1 MTTFPNSPR
10 LVKGRIVALD
20 PFNPKTTIVEFQY
33 NPDAMTRRLQVQSA
47 SGEGAQSEALRLKG
61 AAVESFTLEA
71 EIDATDK
78 LEKGEGNAVSVGIQP
93 QLAALEVLAYPKST
107 LVSANAALLAS
118 GTIEVIPPTGP
129 LTLLVWGRRVLPV
142 RLTEFNITE
151 EAFDEKLNPIR
162 ARVSLGLQAL
172 SYNDLPVGSPGYSL
186 FLSYQ
191 QMKENMATMGGASRS
206 GSGVSIGALTGS

>member
-20 PFNPKTTIVEFQY
+20 PFNPKTTVVEFQY

-78 LEKGEGNAVSVGIQP
+78 LEKGEGNAASVGIQP
-93 QLAALEVLAYPKST
+93 QLAALEVLAYPNS
-107 LVSANAALLAS
+107 
-118 GTIEVIPPTGP
+118 
-129 LTLLVWGRRVLPV
+129 
-142 RLTEFNITE
+142 
-151 EAFDEKLNPIR
+151 
-162 ARVSLGLQAL
+162 
-172 SYNDLPVGSPGYSL
+172 
-186 FLSYQ
+186 
-191 QMKENMATMGGASRS
+191 
-206 GSGVSIGALTGS
+206 